1 MAWERLK
8 GRERRVNREKGHK
21 RWGRRGGKR
30 MEREKGE
37 NREGREREKGD
48 DGERKTGKKEHN
60 QAYSVPA

>member
-1 MAWERLK
+1 
-8 GRERRVNREKGHK
+8 
-21 RWGRRGGKR
+21 

-48 DGERKTGKKEHN
+48 NGEGEKDRREKKKHN